1 LVYKSVLLIKKLN
14 EEEDNNL
21 NSFNYNSFTLNLY
34 MKYKILNLSLILTSL
49 IGYLEWG
56 GGNNMFLIQGEI
68 EVVSKLF
75 SNPNS
80 VIHPLT
86 LLPLLG
92 QVLLIFTLF
101 QRNPSKILTFLGM
114 GSLGVLLLLMFV
126 IGLMNVNFKIIA
138 SVLPFL
144 ITGFFTIRSQ
154 LGK

>member
-1 LVYKSVLLIKKLN
+1 MVYKSVLLIKKLN

>member
-114 GSLGVLLLLMFV
+114 GSIGVLLLLMFV